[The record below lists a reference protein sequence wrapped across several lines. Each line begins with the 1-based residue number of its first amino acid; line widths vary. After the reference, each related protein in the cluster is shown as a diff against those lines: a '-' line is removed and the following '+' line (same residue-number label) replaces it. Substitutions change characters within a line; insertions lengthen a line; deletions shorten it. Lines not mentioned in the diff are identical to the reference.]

1 MFRAFYV
8 GIADTRTL
16 NANSL
21 VMVGTNVVLNYIL
34 IFGKLGFPALGIAGA
49 AIASVLA
56 EVTSLLFFIVYTGLK
71 IDRQKY
77 RLYRFHRIEIHLLK
91 RILGISIWT
100 MVQAFISISTWFLF
114 FIAVEHLGE
123 RPLAITNVLRNISSL
138 FFIIVSAFATT
149 ASSLVSNLM
158 GSGDSGRV
166 MDTFKKVSRLCY
178 VFILPLIFVMA
189 LFPNSVMRIYTD
201 NSALIQSAVPA
212 YYVMIFVYL
221 VSVPAN
227 ILFNTVSGTGNTRS
241 ALFIEL
247 IALVAYVLSVIYLV
261 IYLKADVAICWTT
274 EYIYLVC
281 MFSLTYWYMK
291 KGNWKNKKI

>member
-1 MFRAFYV
+1 
-8 GIADTRTL
+8 
-16 NANSL
+16 
-21 VMVGTNVVLNYIL
+21 
-34 IFGKLGFPALGIAGA
+34 
-49 AIASVLA
+49 
-56 EVTSLLFFIVYTGLK
+56 
-71 IDRQKY
+71 
-77 RLYRFHRIEIHLLK
+77 
-91 RILGISIWT
+91 

-201 NSALIQSAVPA
+201 LSLIH
-212 YYVMIFVYL
+212 I
-221 VSVPAN
+221 
-227 ILFNTVSGTGNTRS
+227 
-241 ALFIEL
+241 
-247 IALVAYVLSVIYLV
+247 
-261 IYLKADVAICWTT
+261 
-274 EYIYLVC
+274 
-281 MFSLTYWYMK
+281 
-291 KGNWKNKKI
+291 

>member
-1 MFRAFYV
+1 MC

-16 NANSL
+16 TANSL

-34 IFGKLGFPALGIAGA
+34 IFRETGFSCFRNCRGSDCFRPCRSHVVALFYRIHRLEDRPAEISSLPFPPHRNPLTQTDFGYLDLDNGAGIYFYQHL
-49 AIASVLA
+49 V
-56 EVTSLLFFIVYTGLK
+56 FI
-71 IDRQKY
+71 
-77 RLYRFHRIEIHLLK
+77 
-91 RILGISIWT
+91 
-100 MVQAFISISTWFLF
+100 